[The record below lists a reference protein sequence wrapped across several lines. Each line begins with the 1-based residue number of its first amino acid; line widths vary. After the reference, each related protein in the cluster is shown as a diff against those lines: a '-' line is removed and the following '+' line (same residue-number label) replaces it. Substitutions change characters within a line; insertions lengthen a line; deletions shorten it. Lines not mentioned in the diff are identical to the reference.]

1 MLHGWLNYQIEHHLW
16 PDLPMSEYQRLQ
28 PQVKALCEKYGIPY
42 VQESVWVRLKKTV
55 DVMVGNS
62 SMPRQKS
69 VSTNKRSQTSTQPPK
84 STPKIISA

>member
-1 MLHGWLNYQIEHHLW
+1 
-16 PDLPMSEYQRLQ
+16 MSEYQRLQ
-28 PQVKALCEKYGIPY
+28 PQVKALCEKYSIPY

-69 VSTNKRSQTSTQPPK
+69 VSSNKRSKAKAQKTSSNET
-84 STPKIISA
+84 ISI